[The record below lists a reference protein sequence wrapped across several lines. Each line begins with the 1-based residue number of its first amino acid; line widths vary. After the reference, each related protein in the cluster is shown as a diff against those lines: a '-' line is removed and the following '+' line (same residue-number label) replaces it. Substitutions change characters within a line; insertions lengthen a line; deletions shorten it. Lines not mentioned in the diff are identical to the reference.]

1 MGKDL
6 RGKELGRGISQR
18 EDGLYVARY
27 TNKCGKR
34 VQKVLPKLQELRQW
48 MADEGYRTSTIY
60 QTRIALF
67 NMLDYAYQNDV
78 ILKNPCNKMVKS
90 EIGKQSRKKQ
100 ALTLGQQKEFCK
112 VAIGNTYEYQY
123 RFLLQTGLR
132 TGEMVG
138 LRWSDVDLENR
149 LLTINR
155 SMEYRH
161 STGEWRI
168 GEPKSK
174 SGYRT
179 IPLTEE
185 AVEILKLQKQ
195 KNRTFKVIPME
206 WADIVFL
213 CRKGTPVKNSTYDT
227 MLFKLCDKAGIDRFS
242 MHVLRHT
249 FATRCIE
256 AGMKPKTLQT
266 ILGHSNIGITMNLYV
281 HTTEEQK
288 HKEIDLVADA
298 LKVI

>member
-27 TNKCGKR
+27 TNKYGKR

-48 MADEGYRTSTIY
+48 LADAQYKEEHSNIDFPDAMTVNAWVEYWIGIKKRIVRPNTVRNYTERYHRNIEPIIGNKMLGSVNTIHCQTIMNRMADEGYRTSTI
-60 QTRIALF
+60 
-67 NMLDYAYQNDV
+67 
-78 ILKNPCNKMVKS
+78 
-90 EIGKQSRKKQ
+90 
-100 ALTLGQQKEFCK
+100 
-112 VAIGNTYEYQY
+112 EYQY
-123 RFLLQTGLR
+123 RFLLQIGLR

-195 KNRTFKVIPME
+195 KNRTFIVIPME

-213 CRKGTPVKNSTYDT
+213 CKKGTPVKNSTYDT

-249 FATRCIE
+249 FRYQ
-256 AGMKPKTLQT
+256 M
-266 ILGHSNIGITMNLYV
+266 Y
-281 HTTEEQK
+281 
-288 HKEIDLVADA
+288 
-298 LKVI
+298 